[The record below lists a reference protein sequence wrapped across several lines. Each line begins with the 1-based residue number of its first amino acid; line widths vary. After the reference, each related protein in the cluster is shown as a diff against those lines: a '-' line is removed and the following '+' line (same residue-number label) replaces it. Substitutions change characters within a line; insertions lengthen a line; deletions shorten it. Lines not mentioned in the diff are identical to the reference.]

1 MKSHTHPLTSFLQTG
16 DLIRTFPYY
25 ITSLPPTQPLR
36 TYESLYPPSFHL
48 PLLGDSRS
56 ILLRPFHPLQSVAG
70 APCFHPLRWWG
81 RSGWK
86 EGGYYDSFLF
96 HFFYIIISFFFG
108 GLFTNLSSLI
118 VTM

>member
-70 APCFHPLRWWG
+70 AHVFTRWG
-81 RSGWK
+81 SG
-86 EGGYYDSFLF
+86 GGVGGKRGVITILSFST
-96 HFFYIIISFFFG
+96 FF
-108 GLFTNLSSLI
+108 T
-118 VTM
+118 